1 MRRKEPPPP
10 QTSGRGR
17 SLISTRTNQQLQ
29 RKASGGSARSLLP
42 RSYSSPSSQNEPER
56 QSPQPVHK
64 GIVMRSFSSPDS
76 KNMDYRRNSD
86 SFFRPKAY
94 GSRSE
99 LDSDL
104 ENFEQ
109 FEEYLIDIDADQ
121 DGLLGHYNSSPE
133 REEPKKVFTTML
145 PGSGLQRVCI
155 RPVSTATSQTLHNAR
170 GVLKK
175 LPKDDSRGNDC
186 NSRYLTNHY

>member
-29 RKASGGSARSLLP
+29 RKATGGSARSLLP

-56 QSPQPVHK
+56 HSPQPSHK
-64 GIVMRSFSSPDS
+64 GYVMRSFSSPVS
-76 KNMDYRRNSD
+76 KNQDYRRNSD
-86 SFFRPKAY
+86 SFFRPKAH

-109 FEEYLIDIDADQ
+109 FEEYFIDIDADQ
-121 DGLLGHYNSSPE
+121 DDNVLSHYSSSPE
-133 REEPKKVFTTML
+133 REEPRKVTTTML
-145 PGSGLQRVCI
+145 PGSGLHRVCI
-155 RPVSTATSQTLHNAR
+155 RPVLSATSKTMHNPR
-170 GVLKK
+170 EVKKK
-175 LPKDDSRGNDC
+175 LQKDDSRGKN
-186 NSRYLTNHY
+186 

>member
-1 MRRKEPPPP
+1 MKRKEPPPS
-10 QTSGRGR
+10 QAYGRGR

-29 RKASGGSARSLLP
+29 RKATGGSARSLLP

-56 QSPQPVHK
+56 QSPQPVYK
-64 GIVMRSFSSPDS
+64 GYVMRSFSSPDS
-76 KNMDYRRNSD
+76 KMDYRRNSD
-86 SFFRPKAY
+86 SFFRPKAD

-121 DGLLGHYNSSPE
+121 DDSLLSHYNSSPE
-133 REEPKKVFTTML
+133 REQPKKVITTML

-155 RPVSTATSQTLHNAR
+155 RPVPSATSQTLHNAR
-170 GVLKK
+170 EVMKK
-175 LPKDDSRGNDC
+175 LQKDDIRGKEEWK
-186 NSRYLTNHY
+186 